1 MMYLYTMI
9 IISFLTS
16 LYCIYKYALLLKRS
30 RHIKT
35 PVYNPITFEK
45 NGKVMLANP
54 LEPIDYVYRIEK
66 RKRNRR

>member
-1 MMYLYTMI
+1 MYLYTLI
-9 IISFLTS
+9 VISFLTS
-16 LYCIYKYALLLKRS
+16 LYCIYKYIKILKRS
-30 RHIKT
+30 RCVKT

-66 RKRNRR
+66 RERNRR

>member
-16 LYCIYKYALLLKRS
+16 LYYIYKYIKILKRS
-30 RHIKT
+30 RRVKT